1 VEIATGIRGSLSE
14 ISSLFQSAIDE
25 GLPCSRCSIAGPDD
39 VAPAVRHFFSAEA
52 RAETAGEG
60 IGGAP

>member
-1 VEIATGIRGSLSE
+1 
-14 ISSLFQSAIDE
+14 LFQSAIDE
-25 GLPCSRCSIAGPDD
+25 GLPCSRCTIAGPDD

-52 RAETAGEG
+52 QAEAAGEG